1 MLNSKIWTFKAT
13 FASWLMRSGVKPLII
28 YASDNKLILS
38 LFFASTTRKKTV
50 AGCFTSGHEVLDY
63 LRAHEVGILI
73 STLKLDD
80 ISGDE
85 LIAQARAIQP
95 NLRTALAVDRSDVS
109 LDVMR
114 SWRSPVIVAAQ
125 DLGDISEPWRM
136 AILSAIANTTYRSK
150 SILQYQ
156 GDHQDPQIISLTP
169 RDKDILQCFAM
180 GLNNRETAERLQL
193 SPHSTKTY
201 SKRLLAKL
209 NVNNRQRAL
218 LKVIGKGTPGYRD
231 PIPPQEDFNQRT
243 EIKDNT

>member
-1 MLNSKIWTFKAT
+1 MNLLPMLNSKIWTFKAT
-13 FASWLMRSGVKPLII
+13 FATWLLRSGVKPLII

-50 AGCFTSGHEVLDY
+50 AGCFTSGHEVLNY
-63 LRAHEVGILI
+63 LKDHKVGILI

-95 NLRTALAVDRSDVS
+95 NLRTALAVDCLDVS
-109 LDVMR
+109 VDAMK
-114 SWRSPVIVAAQ
+114 SWQSPVIVAAQ
-125 DLGDISEPWRM
+125 DVGDVSEPWRM

-150 SILQYQ
+150 SILQ
-156 GDHQDPQIISLTP
+156 HQADREDPQVIALTA
-169 RDKDILQCFAM
+169 REKDMMQCFAM
-180 GLNNRETAERLQL
+180 GLNNREIAERLQL

-218 LKVIGKGTPGYRD
+218 LKVFGKGTPGHQD
-231 PIPPQEDFNQRT
+231 QMSP
-243 EIKDNT
+243 

>member
-1 MLNSKIWTFKAT
+1 MNLLPQLNNKIWTFKTT
-13 FASWLMRSGVKPLII
+13 FAAWLLRSGVKPLII

-50 AGCFTSGHEVLDY
+50 AGCFTSGHEVLSY
-63 LRAHEVGILI
+63 LEAHEAGILI

-85 LIAQARAIQP
+85 LIRQAREIQP
-95 NLRTALAVDRSDVS
+95 NLRTALVVDRNDVS
-109 LDVMR
+109 LDEMQ
-114 SWRSPVIVAAQ
+114 SLQSPVIVATQ
-125 DLGDISEPWRM
+125 DVGDVSEPWRM

-150 SILQYQ
+150 SILQQ
-156 GDHQDPQIISLTP
+156 QDNQHDPQIISLTP
-169 RDKDILQCFAM
+169 RERDIMHCFAM
-180 GLNNRETAERLQL
+180 GLTNQETAERLLL

-218 LKVIGKGTPGYRD
+218 LKVFGKGTQGFLD
-231 PIPPQEDFNQRT
+231 LMPP
-243 EIKDNT
+243 

>member
-1 MLNSKIWTFKAT
+1 MPRTTNSSFHC
-13 FASWLMRSGVKPLII
+13 
-28 YASDNKLILS
+28 
-38 LFFASTTRKKTV
+38 FFASTTRKKTV

-125 DLGDISEPWRM
+125 DVGDISEPWRM

-218 LKVIGKGTPGYRD
+218 LKVFGKGTPGYRD